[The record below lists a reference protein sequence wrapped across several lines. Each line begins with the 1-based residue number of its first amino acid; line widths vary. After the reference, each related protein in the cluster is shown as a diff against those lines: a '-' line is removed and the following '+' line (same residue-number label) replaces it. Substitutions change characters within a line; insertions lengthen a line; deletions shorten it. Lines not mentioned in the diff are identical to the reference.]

1 MKKFDDP
8 RVYEFTDAF
17 MEILKVED
25 EEWADAESH
34 QHMLED
40 GTIITHSHS
49 HTHTQTPAVLNRMAR
64 LIGHLNATKK
74 MIETGRDCS
83 EVLTQLAAVDA
94 AIKSVSRV
102 IIKDH
107 LQHCL
112 VEAVEEGDEEAI
124 TKLSQSIEQFIK

>member
-17 MEILKVED
+17 MALLKVEE
-25 EEWADAESH
+25 EEWAEAESH
-34 QHMLED
+34 QHKLED

>member
-1 MKKFDDP
+1 MKIKDEK
-8 RVYEFTDAF
+8 VQEFAQAF
-17 MEILKVED
+17 SELLKVEE
-25 EEWADAESH
+25 EEWQAAESH
-34 QHMLED
+34 QHTLSD
-40 GTIITHSHS
+40 GTVITHSHS
-49 HTHTQTPAVLNRMAR
+49 HTHTNTPAVLNRMAR

-94 AIKSVSRV
+94 AIKSVSKV

-112 VEAVEEGDEEAI
+112 VEAVHENDDEAI
-124 TKLSQSIEQFIK
+124 TKLSQSIEQFIR

>member
-1 MKKFDDP
+1 MKIKDP
-8 RVYEFTDAF
+8 KVQEFTQAF
-17 MEILKVED
+17 MELLQVEE
-25 EEWADAESH
+25 EEWSEAESH
-34 QHMLED
+34 QHTLAD
-40 GTIITHSHS
+40 GTVITHSHS
-49 HTHTQTPAVLNRMAR
+49 HTHTSTPAVLNRMAR

-74 MIETGRDCS
+74 MVETGRDCS